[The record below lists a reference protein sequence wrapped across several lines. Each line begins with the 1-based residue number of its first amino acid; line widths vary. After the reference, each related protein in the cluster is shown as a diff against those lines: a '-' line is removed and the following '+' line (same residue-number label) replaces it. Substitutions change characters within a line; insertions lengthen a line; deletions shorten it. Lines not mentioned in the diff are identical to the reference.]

1 LTLERVLKINKFLLP
16 AVFAAATFATPS
28 AWASMVYQ
36 ELSGGSNYMVLTA
49 TITSSISSLNNAT
62 VLFNGASSLQLGI
75 ANGWLAIDSATP
87 TAPYGALDSFLFPL
101 VDATGIS
108 ISTSAG
114 QLGTLSATNL
124 SLSSST
130 PTAFS
135 APVGSQ
141 YAFSNAPTTDS
152 GTYSFTASG
161 STSTSSGN
169 FMQPGPLSGT
179 VTQVNTST
187 ISLAQLNGIE
197 IATFG
202 IGPNGSEGQVQL
214 WLQDSATAKQDV
226 VFTGA
231 SLGQPVPLP
240 GAVWLLASGLG
251 LIGLSRRRSSRGE
264 SSAADV
270 NA

>member
-1 LTLERVLKINKFLLP
+1 
-16 AVFAAATFATPS
+16 
-28 AWASMVYQ
+28 
-36 ELSGGSNYMVLTA
+36 
-49 TITSSISSLNNAT
+49 
-62 VLFNGASSLQLGI
+62 
-75 ANGWLAIDSATP
+75 
-87 TAPYGALDSFLFPL
+87 
-101 VDATGIS
+101 
-108 ISTSAG
+108 
-114 QLGTLSATNL
+114 
-124 SLSSST
+124 
-130 PTAFS
+130 
-135 APVGSQ
+135 
-141 YAFSNAPTTDS
+141 
-152 GTYSFTASG
+152 
-161 STSTSSGN
+161 
-169 FMQPGPLSGT
+169 MQPGPLSGT